1 MANTAVLD
9 RATLYAK
16 KVVNGSIIAGKYVK
30 LACRRHLKDLKRQ
43 GTKEFPYIFD
53 RDKAERILNFA
64 ETLYIAEGDG
74 GNQLLSLAEFQCFIL
89 GSLFGWVHMDT
100 GYRRFRTSYI
110 QLGRQN
116 GKSMINGILGVYCS
130 NFDGYKYGQIYC
142 TATKSDQAKIVLKEM
157 IKMIEADEDLYELFK
172 IQEYKNTIE
181 ALVTKS
187 TIKALGRDSKS
198 IDGFRPYLG
207 IVDKFVA

>member
-1 MANTAVLD
+1 MNRT
-9 RATLYAK
+9 TLYAK
-16 KVVNGSIIAGKYVK
+16 RVVNGSIRAGKYVR
-30 LACRRHLKDLKRQ
+30 LACKRHLKDLKRQ
-43 GTKEFPYIFD
+43 GTEEFPYIFSEE
-53 RDKAERILNFA
+53 KADNMLNFA
-64 ETLYIAEGDG
+64 ETLNIAEGDG
-74 GNQLLSLAEFQCFIL
+74 GNVPLKLALFQCFIL

-100 GYRRFRTSYI
+100 GYRRFRTSYV

-116 GKSMINGILGVYCS
+116 GKSLLNGVLGLKCS

-157 IKMIEADEDLYELFK
+157 IKMIEADEDLSELYK
-172 IQEYKNTIE
+172 IQEYKSTIE

-207 IVDKFVA
+207 IVDKVFVA